1 MEDLDNLLESIDDR
15 PLTDEEKE
23 ILKKQ
28 ALDSFNELEGVEF
41 DDISEDELIN
51 IKNDFKTTRN
61 ILTKNIDR
69 VEKLTNLLITNVASQ
84 PENIIMLQNLIGVIS
99 EQNKQIKMIHEIH
112 NKTLINTQASK
123 KNNTETDKPGKGNK
137 YPSNMKLK

>member
-1 MEDLDNLLESIDDR
+1 MNDLDNLLETIDEQ
-15 PLTDEEKE
+15 PLTDEEKN
-23 ILKKQ
+23 ILKAQ
-28 ALDSFNELEGVEF
+28 AIEDFNKLEGIEF
-41 DDISEDELIN
+41 DSITEDELTN

-84 PENIIMLQNLIGVIS
+84 PENIIMLQSLIGVIS

-112 NKTLINTQASK
+112 NKSLINVQASK
-123 KNNTETDKPGKGNK
+123 KNNGTDDKSKSNK
-137 YPSNMKLK
+137 LPLNMKLK

>member
-1 MEDLDNLLESIDDR
+1 MNDLDNLLETIDEQ
-15 PLTDEEKE
+15 PLTDEEKN
-23 ILKKQ
+23 ILKAQ
-28 ALDSFNELEGVEF
+28 AIEDFNKLEGVEF
-41 DDISEDELIN
+41 DSITEDELTN

-112 NKTLINTQASK
+112 NKSLINVQASK
-123 KNNTETDKPGKGNK
+123 KNNGTDDKSKGNK
-137 YPSNMKLK
+137 LPLNMKLK

>member
-1 MEDLDNLLESIDDR
+1 MNDLDNLLETIDEQ
-15 PLTDEEKE
+15 PLTDEEKN
-23 ILKKQ
+23 ILKAQ
-28 ALDSFNELEGVEF
+28 AIEDFNKLEGIEF
-41 DDISEDELIN
+41 DSITEDELTN

-112 NKTLINTQASK
+112 NKSLINVQASK
-123 KNNTETDKPGKGNK
+123 KNNGDDKDKGNK
-137 YPSNMKLK
+137 LPLNMKLK

>member
-1 MEDLDNLLESIDDR
+1 MNDLDNLLETIDEQ
-15 PLTDEEKE
+15 PLTEEEKNL
-23 ILKKQ
+23 LKKQ
-28 ALDSFNELEGVEF
+28 ALESFNELEGIEF
-41 DDISEDELIN
+41 DNITEDELTN

-84 PENIIMLQNLIGVIS
+84 PENIIMLQSLIGVIS

-112 NKTLINTQASK
+112 NKSLINVQASK
-123 KNNTETDKPGKGNK
+123 KNSGESDKSKGNK
-137 YPSNMKLK
+137 FPSNMKLK